1 MGFGIFSIGDEDWDK
16 EVRVENVDAHRSVAL
31 AGFVRRFLGL
41 RGLFFKTDDA
51 PVFVHFDDAELVS
64 SFTHGNLN
72 GTYCNVGGEVEML
85 LEHLGVVHFVD
96 VVAGEDEDVF
106 GALAADGVDV
116 LIDGV
121 GGAAIPLFADAHLGR
136 KDFNKFAEANNGRP
150 AGSNMA
156 AKAESFVLGED
167 ENAAEIGVDAV
178 GESDVNDAVSGAERN
193 GGLGAIAGEGPQ
205 ALALTTGEKN
215 DDGIAHVGH
224 GTSSGRAAE
233 RGERQEAR
241 RSVVR
246 EAREKRRNWVKPG
259 EVAMRAIG

>member
-1 MGFGIFSIGDEDWDK
+1 
-16 EVRVENVDAHRSVAL
+16 
-31 AGFVRRFLGL
+31 
-41 RGLFFKTDDA
+41 
-51 PVFVHFDDAELVS
+51 
-64 SFTHGNLN
+64 
-72 GTYCNVGGEVEML
+72 
-85 LEHLGVVHFVD
+85 
-96 VVAGEDEDVF
+96 
-106 GALAADGVDV
+106 
-116 LIDGV
+116 
-121 GGAAIPLFADAHLGR
+121 LGR

-233 RGERQEAR
+233 RRGHSSRGKAG
-241 RSVVR
+241 SK
-246 EAREKRRNWVKPG
+246 EKRGAGSAGEEAELGKARGSCNAGNRVAKKLMEGEEAGKIADFEKDCLTGEAELNRNHGITTAGASKSAKSGSKPG
-259 EVAMRAIG
+259 AKQ